1 MLALTSAQP
10 GTGILSQTRNAKV
23 AELEIAAGDMVVS
36 GSKTIQVEV
45 KE

>member
-1 MLALTSAQP
+1 MILAGAQ
-10 GTGILSQTRNAKV
+10 TAQSSITQTRNSKV
-23 AELEIAAGDMVVS
+23 AELEFGAGDSVIS

>member
-1 MLALTSAQP
+1 MILGGSQP
-10 GTGILSQTRNAKV
+10 GAGAIQQTRNAKV
-23 AELEIAAGDMVVS
+23 AELEIDGGDMVIS